1 MKSFSE
7 QLLKARTASGMTQE
21 QLAQA
26 VHVSRAAIS
35 HWETGRYLPDFQTIQ
50 ALSQVLNYRFEWND
64 TAGSSASPAVPAG
77 SDASGLSS
85 SDSTEAS
92 ADRPSS
98 NSDPSSRKIVLILAG
113 LCVLAALFF
122 LLVLPA
128 LKKQSPQ
135 KDSPVSSS
143 IPSDNA
149 APSDSADMSQKDVS
163 DHPGNSTGILAQSSE
178 TSISGNVSAESDGS
192 SIAINAETHD
202 RVPFIHI
209 AVHGDV
215 KAVNSNQD
223 SNGPGVEIKGI
234 KASGTGEINVTV
246 DGGLSA
252 GEKYPS
258 DESEANVTAISIEES
273 NQKSPNL
280 TARIGKDVSSSGDG
294 LMLAVNADSDISIGG
309 NLHAGIDGI
318 IVSLEDHGTAVVT
331 VDGDV
336 IGERIGLIVNSLA
349 DLMDGTAAADILIT
363 GLLAGG
369 ERSVLLS
376 DKVDDMGKIT
386 LTVWQ
391 AEVKDDGK
399 VFDAWVDQRGN
410 EENPPSEEEM
420 NRAGANRIAFEE
432 SIRYLI
438 KTDASSPIEVFH
450 ATETPLDSVVR
461 NGETY
466 FFARAEDIICI
477 RAREGYTL
485 TDATWDI
492 NRSMHMEKNQDGSFF
507 VPVRREGGR
516 FVGGIYL
523 SATAEPQS

>member
-1 MKSFSE
+1 
-7 QLLKARTASGMTQE
+7 MTQE
-21 QLAQA
+21 QVAQA
-26 VHVSRAAIS
+26 VHVSRAAVS

-50 ALSQVLNYRFEWND
+50 TLSQVLNYRFEWND
-64 TAGSSASPAVPAG
+64 IPDSSITPETTPAESDTSSLPPSGGAETPAG
-77 SDASGLSS
+77 VSS
-85 SDSTEAS
+85 SE
-92 ADRPSS
+92 
-98 NSDPSSRKIVLILAG
+98 SRHPTRKTALVFAG
-113 LCVLAALFF
+113 LCVLLVLFF
-122 LLVLPA
+122 LLVLPI
-128 LKKQSPQ
+128 LRNQSSKNTGVPESGMIPPASEESSEVAEASEANGSDRPD
-135 KDSPVSSS
+135 DSFS
-143 IPSDNA
+143 
-149 APSDSADMSQKDVS
+149 
-163 DHPGNSTGILAQSSE
+163 STGILAQSAE
-178 TSISGNVSAESDGS
+178 TTISGDVIAESGGS
-192 SIAINAETHD
+192 SIAIDAKTYD
-202 RVPFIHI
+202 RLPSVKIT
-209 AVHGDV
+209 VHGDV
-215 KAVNSNQD
+215 EAVNSNQD
-223 SNGPGVEIKGI
+223 PNGPDVEIKGI

-246 DGGLSA
+246 DGNLSA

-258 DESEANVTAISIEES
+258 DASEANVTAISIEES
-273 NQKSPNL
+273 GQKSPKF

-336 IGERIGLIVNSLA
+336 IGERVGLIVNSLA

-369 ERSVLLS
+369 EQSVLLS
-376 DKVDDMGKIT
+376 DKVDDTGKIT

-399 VFDAWVDQRGN
+399 VSDAWVDQRGN
-410 EENPPSEEEM
+410 EDNPPSEEEM

-450 ATETPLDSVVR
+450 STGTPLDSVVR

-466 FFARAEDIICI
+466 LFACAEDIICI
-477 RAREGYTL
+477 RAREGYTI

-492 NRSMHMEKNQDGSFF
+492 NRSMHMEKSQDGSFSA
-507 VPVRREGGR
+507 PVRRDGDR
-516 FVGGIYL
+516 FIGGIYL